1 VSVTSPQ
8 AGSKHIRQ
16 LLRRLYR
23 YRARNFEFSK
33 KLNLEQR
40 IPLHREGTPAQVASL
55 ITELVTNDYITGE
68 TFTIDGGLTMRIA

>member
-1 VSVTSPQ
+1 MRTRFHANMSDAQ
-8 AGSKHIRQ
+8 
-16 LLRRLYR
+16 
-23 YRARNFEFSK
+23 K